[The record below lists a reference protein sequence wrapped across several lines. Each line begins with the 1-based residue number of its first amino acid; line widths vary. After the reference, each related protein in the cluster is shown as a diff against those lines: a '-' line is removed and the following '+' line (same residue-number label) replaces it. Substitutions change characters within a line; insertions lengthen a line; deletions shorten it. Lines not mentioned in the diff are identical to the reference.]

1 MILIN
6 SIYFCLT
13 TYSSLFLLQFCIF
26 QFEKPYKMAK
36 KIINNDI
43 TRSGTNG
50 LIFNSLSKL
59 TLATSFI
66 EKLHEIQNENNIL
79 LKLANVKTV
88 FPNAGVPVAGIM
100 DYFKKNYN
108 IHFQNDESHP
118 NITKA
123 TLFNPLL
130 VKEHLHSDHS
140 PLNKVWQFFDS
151 ADVNELVDGF
161 VNELRQIE
169 QFESGVLDGL
179 TWSLNEVMDNVL
191 QHSLIGYGFVMGQIH
206 RRNKH
211 IAFCVFDNGQGIYN
225 SLKNSPHAPASPQV
239 ALQMAVQESITR
251 DRSIGQGNGM
261 YGLHQIVKQNQ
272 GSLTIISNSALY
284 QLNDKGKIK
293 ELSNIPTISED
304 NGGTLVDFQLDYKKK
319 VSISD
324 ALIIKG
330 QPYSGYV
337 NYHLESLENETG
349 DLVYILKTWRSG
361 VGTRPSGKLL
371 RTEILNNYRDAS
383 KRIVLDFGGINVI
396 SSSFADELVGKLVLE
411 LGFFG
416 FNNLVKMKNM
426 NELIQQLVQRS
437 VAQRMAESLKN

>member
-1 MILIN
+1 
-6 SIYFCLT
+6 
-13 TYSSLFLLQFCIF
+13 
-26 QFEKPYKMAK
+26 MAK
-36 KIINNDI
+36 KKASTDI
-43 TRSGTNG
+43 TVLNG
-50 LIFNSLSKL
+50 NCLIFNNLNKL

-66 EKLHEIQNENNIL
+66 EKLHELQNPSNL
-79 LKLANVKTV
+79 LIDLSDVKTI
-88 FPNAGVPVAGIM
+88 FPNAAVPVAGIV
-100 DYFKKNYN
+100 DYFKRNYN
-108 IHFQNDESHP
+108 TNFQSAEHHLNR
-118 NITKA
+118 TKA
-123 TLFNPLL
+123 TLFHPLH
-130 VKEHLHSDHS
+130 VKEQLHSDHS

-169 QFESGVLDGL
+169 QFEQGVLDGL

-191 QHSLIGYGFVMGQIH
+191 QHSLISHGFVMGQIH
-206 RRNKH
+206 RRSKH

-225 SLKNSPHAPASPQV
+225 SLKNSPHAPASAQI
-239 ALQMAVQESITR
+239 ALQMAVKESITR
-251 DRSIGQGNGM
+251 DRSVGQGNGM

-272 GSLTIISNSALY
+272 GSLTIISNSAFY
-284 QLNDKGKIK
+284 QLNDNGEIK
-293 ELSNIPTISED
+293 ELFNIPTISED

-319 VSISD
+319 VSISE

-330 QPYSGYV
+330 KPHLGYV
-337 NYHLESLENETG
+337 NYYLESLENEMG
-349 DLVYILKTWRSG
+349 DLVYILKDWRSG

-371 RTEILNNYRDAS
+371 RTEILNNYRDTS
-383 KRIVLDFGGINVI
+383 KRIVLDFGNISVI

-437 VAQRMAESLKN
+437 VAQRMAESLKH

>member
-1 MILIN
+1 
-6 SIYFCLT
+6 
-13 TYSSLFLLQFCIF
+13 
-26 QFEKPYKMAK
+26 MAK
-36 KIINNDI
+36 KKNSNDI
-43 TRSGTNG
+43 TLVNDNY
-50 LIFNSLSKL
+50 LIFNNLNKL

-66 EKLHEIQNENNIL
+66 EKLHELQNSSNLVIDL
-79 LKLANVKTV
+79 SDVKTI
-88 FPNAGVPVAGIM
+88 FPNAAVPVAGIM
-100 DYFKKNYN
+100 DYFKRNYN
-108 IHFQNDESHP
+108 THFQSVEP
-118 NITKA
+118 NLNLTKV
-123 TLFNPLL
+123 TLFHPLQ
-130 VKEHLHSDHS
+130 VKDHLHSDHS
-140 PLNKVWQFFDS
+140 PLNKVWQFCDS

-169 QFESGVLDGL
+169 QFEQGVLDGL

-206 RRNKH
+206 RRSKH

-225 SLKNSPHAPASPQV
+225 SLKNSPHAPASAQI
-239 ALQMAVQESITR
+239 ALKMAVQESITR
-251 DRSIGQGNGM
+251 DRSVGQGNGM

-272 GSLTIISNSALY
+272 GSLTIISNSAFY
-284 QLNDKGKIK
+284 QLNDHGEIK
-293 ELSNIPTISED
+293 ELFNIPTISED

-319 VSISD
+319 VSISE
-324 ALIIKG
+324 ALIIQGK
-330 QPYSGYV
+330 PHLGYV
-337 NYHLESLENETG
+337 NYYLESLENETG
-349 DLVYILKTWRSG
+349 DLAYILKDWRSG

-371 RTEILNNYRDAS
+371 RTEILNNYRDSS
-383 KRIVLDFGGINVI
+383 KRIVLDFGNINVI